1 MPDTNIVTPERFA
14 QGISYTEHVTQAKIN
29 QDRFNQMYETATL
42 STEDVDFFRLAVQQ
56 GAPKVLVISE
66 DW

>member
-29 QDRFNQMYETATL
+29 QDRFNQMYETAAL
-42 STEDVDFFRLAVQQ
+42 STEDADFFRLAVRR
-56 GAPKVLVISE
+56 GAPKVLIISE